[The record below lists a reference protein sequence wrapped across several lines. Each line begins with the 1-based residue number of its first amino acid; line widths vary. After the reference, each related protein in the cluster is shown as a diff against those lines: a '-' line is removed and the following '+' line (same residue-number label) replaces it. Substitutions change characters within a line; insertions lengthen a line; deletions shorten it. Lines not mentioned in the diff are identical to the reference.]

1 MENSFKKRE
10 TTSIFDCEDRKF
22 EIGSFDPMEGNYI
35 LMQILM
41 FTLPFGISDALN
53 EKFGTNNKTEQKTI
67 SKEDFIQLQT
77 DILSNVNEILYTG
90 EKTPVVRPN
99 RTYGI
104 SDVSMM
110 LIIKLI
116 IATLAF
122 NFKDFFKESQLL
134 NIFTK
139 E

>member
-10 TTSIFDCEDRKF
+10 TTSIFDYEDRKF

-90 EKTPVVRPN
+90 EKTPVVRKN

-104 SDVSMM
+104 SDVSMI

>member
-10 TTSIFDCEDRKF
+10 TTSIFDYEDRKF
-22 EIGSFDPMEGNYI
+22 EICSFDPMEGNYI

-41 FTLPFGISDALN
+41 FTLPFGISAALN
-53 EKFGTNNKTEQKTI
+53 EKFGINNKTEQKTI

-90 EKTPVVRPN
+90 EKTPVVRQN

>member
-10 TTSIFDCEDRKF
+10 TTSIFDYEDRKF

-53 EKFGTNNKTEQKTI
+53 EKFGTNNKTAQKTI

-90 EKTPVVRPN
+90 EKTPVVRQN

-122 NFKDFFKESQLL
+122 NFKDFFTESQLL

>member
-1 MENSFKKRE
+1 
-10 TTSIFDCEDRKF
+10 
-22 EIGSFDPMEGNYI
+22 
-35 LMQILM
+35 MQILM
-41 FTLPFGISDALN
+41 FTLPFGISDSLN
-53 EKFGTNNKTEQKTI
+53 EKFGINNKTEQKTI

-90 EKTPVVRPN
+90 EKTPVVRQN

>member
-10 TTSIFDCEDRKF
+10 TTSIFDYEDRKF

-90 EKTPVVRPN
+90 EKTPVVRSN

-104 SDVSMM
+104 SDVSMI

>member
-10 TTSIFDCEDRKF
+10 TTSIFEYEDRKF

-90 EKTPVVRPN
+90 EKTPVVRQN

>member
-10 TTSIFDCEDRKF
+10 TTSIFEYEDRKF

-53 EKFGTNNKTEQKTI
+53 EKFGTNNKAEQKTI

-90 EKTPVVRPN
+90 EKTPVVRQN

>member
-10 TTSIFDCEDRKF
+10 TTSIFDYEDRKF

>member
-10 TTSIFDCEDRKF
+10 TTSIFDYEDRKF
-22 EIGSFDPMEGNYI
+22 EICSFDPMEGNYI

-53 EKFGTNNKTEQKTI
+53 EKFGTNNKTEQKSI
-67 SKEDFIQLQT
+67 GKEDFIQLQT

-90 EKTPVVRPN
+90 EKTPVVRSN

-104 SDVSMM
+104 SDVSMI

>member
-10 TTSIFDCEDRKF
+10 TTSIFEYEDRKF
-22 EIGSFDPMEGNYI
+22 EICSFDPMEGNYI

-90 EKTPVVRPN
+90 EKTPVVRQN

>member
-10 TTSIFDCEDRKF
+10 TTSIFDYEDRKF
-22 EIGSFDPMEGNYI
+22 EICSFDPMEGNYI

-53 EKFGTNNKTEQKTI
+53 EKFGTSNRTEQKTI

-104 SDVSMM
+104 SDVSMI
-110 LIIKLI
+110 LVIKLI
-116 IATLAF
+116 IATIAF

>member
-10 TTSIFDCEDRKF
+10 TTSIFDYEDRKF

-53 EKFGTNNKTEQKTI
+53 EKFGTNNKTAQKTI

-90 EKTPVVRPN
+90 EKTPVVRQN

>member
-10 TTSIFDCEDRKF
+10 TTSIFEYEDRKF

-90 EKTPVVRPN
+90 EKTPVVRQN

-134 NIFTK
+134 NTFIK

>member
-10 TTSIFDCEDRKF
+10 TTSIFDYEDRKF
-22 EIGSFDPMEGNYI
+22 EICSFDPMEGNYI

-90 EKTPVVRPN
+90 EKTPVVRQN

>member
-10 TTSIFDCEDRKF
+10 TTSIFDYEDRKF

-90 EKTPVVRPN
+90 EKTPVVRQN

>member
-10 TTSIFDCEDRKF
+10 TTSIFDYEGRKF

-104 SDVSMM
+104 SDVSMI

>member
-10 TTSIFDCEDRKF
+10 TTSIFDYEDRKF

-53 EKFGTNNKTEQKTI
+53 EKFGTNNKIEQKTI

-90 EKTPVVRPN
+90 EKTPVVRQN

>member
-10 TTSIFDCEDRKF
+10 TTSIFDYEDRKF
-22 EIGSFDPMEGNYI
+22 EICSFDPMEGNYI

-67 SKEDFIQLQT
+67 SKEDFIQLQA

-90 EKTPVVRPN
+90 EKTPVVRQN

>member
-10 TTSIFDCEDRKF
+10 TTSIFDYEDRKF
-22 EIGSFDPMEGNYI
+22 EICSFDPMEGNYI

-41 FTLPFGISDALN
+41 FTLPFGISAALN
-53 EKFGTNNKTEQKTI
+53 EKFGINNKTEQKTI

>member
-10 TTSIFDCEDRKF
+10 TTSIFDYEDRKF

-53 EKFGTNNKTEQKTI
+53 EKFGTNNKTEHKTI